1 MQTVRQVIGR
11 RAARLAAIDSV
22 QADLIVEDM
31 ADRSAGRNEASEF
44 NIEAR
49 NIHWSA
55 LEGERQATL
64 AA

>member
-1 MQTVRQVIGR
+1 MQTVRQVTGR

-22 QADLIVEDM
+22 QADLIVMDI
-31 ADRSAGRNEASEF
+31 ADRSTGPNEASEF
-44 NIEAR
+44 NLEAR

-55 LEGERQATL
+55 LEGERRATL